1 MNHRGSWGPEDDFD
15 PNPVGRAGLRPRR
28 RRLKVAGSL
37 ALVVLL
43 LVAAV
48 SGSLVGLLLVDTV
61 DLPQVSDLEHY
72 QPMATT
78 EIYDVHGQPIGAFSL
93 ERRTVVGYSGFAPV
107 LREAVISI
115 EDRNF
120 ESHWGV
126 NLVRVAGAAY
136 HDLVSRN
143 RSQGAST
150 LTMQLARNLFLTDR
164 RTFSRK
170 LREVLISLQ
179 IEHHFTKRQIFT
191 LYANQIYLGGGCYG
205 FEAASEYYFSRHA
218 SQLTLPEAA
227 TLAALPKGPVEYS
240 PVLHPERALRRRNIV
255 LGALLRDGKITAAQA
270 AAAERAPLGLRL
282 QPPPNSVAPWFIAA
296 VQAELDRRMGV
307 RRVDE
312 AGLKVYT
319 TLDLRLQKAANEAVL
334 RGLEA
339 YEQRHG
345 WRGHLLN
352 VVDAGMSLKA
362 FHHPDWSGPAV
373 PGEWMHALVV
383 AVRRREVTARVGAR
397 TVVLKPADWQWT
409 GFQDAGRFLR
419 VGDVIY
425 VHLTG
430 VDGDELTGELA
441 EDTGVQS
448 ALLAIDNSTGGVL
461 AMVGGRDYDLSQ
473 FNRATQARRQTG
485 SSFKAYVYTAAV
497 QDGILPG
504 DHVMDTPVSYGSY
517 VPHNYDHRFEG
528 SITVMHAFADSRNIP
543 ALKLADRVGI
553 RKVIALAHRFG
564 VTSPIPPYL
573 PVALGAV
580 GISLEQQVSAYSV
593 FPDDGMR
600 IAPHLIRRVT
610 TSDGTPLLQP
620 DPKVKAVIQPKTA
633 RAMMSMFEDVIE
645 HGTGSADLGLH
656 HPLGGKTGT
665 TNNFTDAWF
674 VGFSPSVSCGVW
686 VGYDSRESLG
696 EGETGAQAAL
706 PIWTEFMKAAI
717 AGHPDERFPGS
728 LPVTQNLAAVT
739 GPGSAAAHGS
749 GR

>member
-1 MNHRGSWGPEDDFD
+1 MNRSGSWGPGFVRSEK
-15 PNPVGRAGLRPRR
+15 REHRLRLRPPR
-28 RRLKVAGSL
+28 RRLKVTGSL
-37 ALVVLL
+37 ALGILL
-43 LVAAV
+43 LLAAV
-48 SGSLVGLLLVDTV
+48 SGSLVGLLLVETV
-61 DLPQVSDLEHY
+61 DLPQVSELEHY
-72 QPMATT
+72 RPMATT

-93 ERRTVVGYSGFAPV
+93 ERRTVVGYNGFAPV

-115 EDRNF
+115 EDKNF

-136 HDLVSRN
+136 HDLMSRS

-150 LTMQLARNLFLTDR
+150 LTMQLARNLFLNDR

-170 LREVLISLQ
+170 LQEVLLSLQ

-205 FEAASEYYFSRHA
+205 FEAASEYYFSKHA
-218 SQLTLPEAA
+218 RQLTLPEAA

-240 PVLHPERALRRRNIV
+240 PVLHPERALRRRNLVID
-255 LGALLRDGKITAAQA
+255 ALLRDGKVSWAAARAAQ
-270 AAAERAPLGLRL
+270 RAPLGLRL
-282 QPPPNSVAPWFIAA
+282 RPPANSVAPWFIAA
-296 VQAELDRRMGV
+296 VQEELDRRMGV

-312 AGLKVYT
+312 AGWKVYT
-319 TLDLRLQKAANEAVL
+319 TLDLKLQKAANAAVL
-334 RGLEA
+334 QGLEA

-362 FHHPDWSGPAV
+362 FHHPDWLSAAA
-373 PGEWMHALVV
+373 PGMWMHALVV
-383 AVRRREVTARVGAR
+383 AVSPRRVTARVGSR
-397 TVVLKPADWQWT
+397 RVVLQPADWAWT
-409 GFQDAGRFLR
+409 GFKDARRFLR
-419 VGDVIY
+419 AGDVIY

-441 EDTGVQS
+441 EDTGVQA
-448 ALLAIDNSTGGVL
+448 ALLAVDNSTGGVL
-461 AMVGGRDYDLSQ
+461 AMVGGRDYALSQ

-497 QDGILPG
+497 QDGILPE
-504 DHVMDTPVSYGSY
+504 DPVMDTPVRYGSY

-528 SITVMHAFADSRNIP
+528 RITVMHAFADSRNIP

-553 RKVIALAHRFG
+553 RKVIALAHKFG
-564 VTSPIPPYL
+564 VTSPIPPFL

-580 GISLEQQVSAYSV
+580 GISLQQQVSAYSV

-600 IAPHLIRRVT
+600 RAPHLIRSVT
-610 TSDGTPLLQP
+610 TSDGVPLWQP
-620 DPKVKAVIQPKTA
+620 DPKVSEVIQPKTA
-633 RAMMSMFEDVIE
+633 RAMMTLFEDVIE
-645 HGTGSADLGLH
+645 HGTGSAVLGLH

-665 TNNFTDAWF
+665 TNDFTDAWF
-674 VGFSPSVSCGVW
+674 VGFSPSTTCGVW

-696 EGETGAQAAL
+696 QGETGARAAL
-706 PIWTEFMKAAI
+706 PIWAKFMKAAV
-717 AGHPDERFPGS
+717 AGHPQERFPGQAAAMPS
-728 LPVTQNLAAVT
+728 MAAAVA
-739 GPGSAAAHGS
+739 PEPARRRA
-749 GR
+749 RPR